1 MRLRSVSALLSSIAL
16 FSACADLT
24 TGPGDGGTS
33 IEHATGDR
41 EVLVR
46 VSYEGGLIDVAW
58 HLTNLP
64 IFSLYGDGT
73 VIQPGAQI
81 AIYPGP
87 ALPAISSRTIAEAGI
102 QSILREALDA
112 VEGVPDHLNDLYS
125 MQIADATSTVITV
138 NAAGVERT
146 ISVYALAEAPQRPEG
161 MPDDVYEA
169 RQRLSRLVTKLGN
182 LEPWLPAASLGDE
195 TTYRSQAA
203 RVFVSDYRKVDDLHQ
218 EPIAWPAGSLGRFG
232 EPTQPTGYRCGT
244 LSGDAWNVV
253 REQAS
258 RANQLTPWTDAGERF
273 SVLFRPLLPDESGC

>member
-1 MRLRSVSALLSSIAL
+1 
-16 FSACADLT
+16 
-24 TGPGDGGTS
+24 
-33 IEHATGDR
+33 
-41 EVLVR
+41 
-46 VSYEGGLIDVAW
+46 VAW

-64 IFSLYGDGT
+64 ILSLYGDGT
-73 VIQPGAQI
+73 LIQPGAQI

-146 ISVYALAEAPQRPEG
+146 VSVYALAEAPERPEG

-182 LEPWLPAASLGDE
+182 LEPWLPAASLGAE
-195 TTYRSQAA
+195 TAYQSQAA

-218 EPIAWPAGSLGRFG
+218 EPIAWPTGSLARFG

-244 LSGDAWNVV
+244 LSGDGWDIV
-253 REQAS
+253 RQEAS